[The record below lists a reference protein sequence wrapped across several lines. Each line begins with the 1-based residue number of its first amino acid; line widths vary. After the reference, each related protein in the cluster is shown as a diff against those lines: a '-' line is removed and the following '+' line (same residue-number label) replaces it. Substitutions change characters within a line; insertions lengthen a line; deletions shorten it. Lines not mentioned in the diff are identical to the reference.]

1 MITQRS
7 SNTVFLRTD
16 IHQPPTAL
24 LSALRCSSAART
36 SVRGI
41 TFLPQIAAR
50 AGDSVFGAKMP
61 LPAFFMAAA
70 FFAPAAFFSLLTWCG
85 RGSARLQREPQIFT
99 RFHKNGRSLRQIR
112 TPSIFCDTKLQQK

>member
-7 SNTVFLRTD
+7 SSTVFLRTD
-16 IHQPPTAL
+16 IHQSPTAL

-36 SVRGI
+36 SVRGS

-70 FFAPAAFFSLLTWCG
+70 RALPAACATV
-85 RGSARLQREPQIFT
+85 
-99 RFHKNGRSLRQIR
+99 K
-112 TPSIFCDTKLQQK
+112 